1 MLHLTVALPSG
12 RSANLALP
20 ESATVED
27 LKVLANQSF
36 GRCHLRLIT
45 SEDQVLTDLAA
56 SLRDAGLKDKDIL
69 TAVVPQVKV
78 AATQKAFALWCLGG
92 DSVAAWGDPNC
103 GGDSS
108 SVQDQLKN
116 VQQVPAT
123 RQAFA
128 AILADGS
135 VVTWGDRGHGG
146 DSSSVQDQLKNVQ
159 QVQATSEAFAA
170 ILADGSV
177 VTWGSPSH
185 GGDSS
190 SVQDQ
195 LKNVEQVQAIWYAFA
210 AILADGSVVTW
221 GFRDSGGY
229 SSSVQDQLRNL

>member
-12 RSANLALP
+12 RSENLALP

-27 LKVLANQSF
+27 LKVLANQSL

-45 SEDQVLTDLAA
+45 SEGQVLTDLAA

-69 TAVVPQVKV
+69 TAVARQVKV
-78 AATQKAFALWCLGG
+78 AATNKAFALWCLGG
-92 DSVAAWGDPNC
+92 DSVAAWGNR
-103 GGDSS
+103 DS
-108 SVQDQLKN
+108 
-116 VQQVPAT
+116 
-123 RQAFA
+123 
-128 AILADGS
+128 
-135 VVTWGDRGHGG
+135 GG

-159 QVQATSEAFAA
+159 QVQATYSAFAA

-177 VTWGSPSH
+177 VTWGSRYS

-195 LKNVEQVQAIWYAFA
+195 L
-210 AILADGSVVTW
+210 
-221 GFRDSGGY
+221 
-229 SSSVQDQLRNL
+229 RNL